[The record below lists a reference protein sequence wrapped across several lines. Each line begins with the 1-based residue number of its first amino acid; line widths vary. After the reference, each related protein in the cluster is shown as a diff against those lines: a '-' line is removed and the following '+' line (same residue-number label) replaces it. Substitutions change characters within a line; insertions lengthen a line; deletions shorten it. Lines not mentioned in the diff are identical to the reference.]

1 MDNVWARRARGHLR
15 QAINSHR
22 SLYPP
27 ASRAQWISRLR
38 AVCSRALELR
48 LTSFVRRLATRMLV
62 DFCHACVYAEK
73 ATSIWHRRLVKR
85 PLEDTFI
92 FKEAWSDVLQKR
104 SLFERRSVQQFT
116 LAFRIEKWLW
126 TPRIQYVVLCFGHLG
141 VDGRTDRRQLNG

>member
-1 MDNVWARRARGHLR
+1 MGSMLMAVSAQNAQSVLAEEHCNGCAPDRLPTLSRRAH
-15 QAINSHR
+15 
-22 SLYPP
+22 PP
-27 ASRAQWISRLR
+27 SRAERRGLW
-38 AVCSRALELR
+38 
-48 LTSFVRRLATRMLV
+48 RLATRMLV

-92 FKEAWSDVLQKR
+92 FKEAWSDALQKR

-141 VDGRTDRRQLNG
+141 VAGRTDRRQLNG